1 MTMPLSPEKI
11 HDRDWQD
18 KKETDDFHERA
29 LRYPD
34 IIETVLKV
42 RPRKILD
49 VGCGSGYLA
58 KLLKTRAPDLTV
70 DGIDISRVALDRA
83 KQHLHEFW
91 QLNIDQKDFPLG
103 PESYDTAVC
112 VEVLEH
118 LYDPEHALKEIYR
131 ILQPGGRAVITV
143 PNLAY
148 WRYRLD
154 LMRGRVPLPAADQRH
169 LHQYNLSLFRQTL
182 VQGGFQIEE
191 IRGHAV
197 RLPFLAGWKPDLFSD
212 ILIATVRKT

>member
-1 MTMPLSPEKI
+1 MPSSPEII
-11 HDRDWQD
+11 HDRDWRD
-18 KKETDDFHERA
+18 KKKADDFYERA

-34 IIETVLKV
+34 IVETIIKV
-42 RPRKILD
+42 RPRKLLD

-58 KLLKTRAPDLTV
+58 KLLKSRVPDLIV
-70 DGIDISRVALDRA
+70 DGIDISKVALDRA
-83 KQHLHEFW
+83 KKHLCKLW
-91 QLNIDQKDFPLG
+91 QINIDQEDFPLE

-131 ILQPGGRAVITV
+131 ILHPGGRAVITV

-148 WRYRLD
+148 WRFRLD

-169 LHQYNLSLFRQTL
+169 LHQFNLSLFTQTL
-182 VQGGFQIEE
+182 VQGGFQIIEM
-191 IRGHAV
+191 RGHAV
-197 RLPFLAGWKPDLFSD
+197 RLPYLASWRPDFFSD
-212 ILIATVRKT
+212 ILIATVRKG

>member
-1 MTMPLSPEKI
+1 MPVNSEII
-11 HDRDWQD
+11 HDRDWQN
-18 KKETDDFHERA
+18 KKKTDDFHKRS

-34 IIETVLKV
+34 IVETIVKV
-42 RPRKILD
+42 RPQKLLD

-58 KLLKTRAPDLTV
+58 NLLKSRVADLIV
-70 DGIDISRVALDRA
+70 DGLDISRVALDRA
-83 KQHLHEFW
+83 KQQLHAFW
-91 QLNIDQKDFPLG
+91 HINIDQEDFPLK

-131 ILQPGGRAVITV
+131 VLQPGGRAIVTV

-148 WRYRLD
+148 WRFRLD
-154 LMRGRVPLPAADQRH
+154 LMRGRIPLPAADQRH
-169 LHQYNLSLFRQTL
+169 LHQFNLSSFRRTL
-182 VQGGFQIEE
+182 VQGGFQIVY

-197 RLPFLAGWKPDLFSD
+197 RFPYLASWKPELFSD
-212 ILIATVRKT
+212 ILIATVRKD